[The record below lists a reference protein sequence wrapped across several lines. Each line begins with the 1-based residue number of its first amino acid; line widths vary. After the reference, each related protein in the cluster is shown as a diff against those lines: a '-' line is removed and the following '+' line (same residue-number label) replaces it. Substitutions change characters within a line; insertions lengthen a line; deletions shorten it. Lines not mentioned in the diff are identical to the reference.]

1 MRTHWGSKLGFIM
14 ATAGSAIG
22 LGNIWRFPYLA
33 GQYGGGVFLLA
44 YLLCVVGLGYFMLV
58 SKLAFGRTAQTNLID
73 GFQVVAE
80 QNGKKASFVWSLFGG
95 WLGFINTLL
104 VSSVYVVV
112 IGWTAAYV
120 AEGFA
125 LWSGVSQRVVDA
137 SLFSD
142 LTGSFGVQLFWGF
155 LCIAISVFI
164 LVKGVKKGIERA
176 SLYLMPVLFMLLLF
190 MVVWMM
196 FLPESG
202 KGLIFFLKPDWSR
215 AGFLPNGFHFSIFA
229 DLMLAALGQAIY
241 SLSMGLGV
249 IFTYGSYLT
258 QDSNLKS
265 SAKWI
270 AGLDTLVA
278 FLAGLIILPA
288 VFAFGLEPGQG
299 PSLSFVSLPL
309 IFSKMLGGTFL
320 MLLFFILLFLAALTS
335 LISIYEAAV
344 SLMIDKFSISRIKAS
359 FVMAGLNLVG
369 TSLLLASFT
378 KQMPIS
384 IGGQDLFSFLDK
396 LTGSYTMSLMVFVC
410 CLFMGWK
417 VSTVIIRNIGQGSGS
432 KQSKFFKRYLR
443 FTLRVTAPLV
453 LLILLLSGLF

>member
-120 AEGFA
+120 AEGVA

-202 KGLIFFLKPDWSR
+202 KGLLFFLKPDWSR
-215 AGFLPNGFHFSIFA
+215 AGFLPDGFHFSIFA

-249 IFTYGSYLT
+249 IFTYGSYLN
-258 QDSNLKS
+258 QDSNLKN

-378 KQMPIS
+378 KQIPIS

>member
-33 GQYGGGVFLLA
+33 GQYGGGIFLLM
-44 YLLCVVGLGYFMLV
+44 YLLCVAGLGYFMLV
-58 SKLAFGRTAQTNLID
+58 SKLAFGRAAQTNLVD
-73 GFQVVAE
+73 GFQVVAA
-80 QNGKKASFVWSLFGG
+80 QNGKSASVLWRIFGG
-95 WLGFINTLL
+95 WLGFVNTLL

-125 LWSGVSQRVVDA
+125 LWTGLSDRAVDA
-137 SLFSD
+137 SLFSE
-142 LTGSFGVQLFWGF
+142 LTGSFGAQLFWGC
-155 LCIAISVFI
+155 LCIAVAVII
-164 LVKGVKKGIERA
+164 LIKGVKKGIERA
-176 SLYLMPVLFMLLLF
+176 SLYLMPVLFILLLF
-190 MVVWMM
+190 MVIWMM
-196 FLPESG
+196 FLPGSG
-202 KGLIFFLKPDWSR
+202 KGLVFFLKPDWSR
-215 AGFLPNGFHFSIFA
+215 AGFLPDGFHFSVLA
-229 DLMLAALGQAIY
+229 DLLLAALGQAIY

-270 AGLDTLVA
+270 AGLDTMVA

-299 PSLSFVSLPL
+299 PALSFVSLPL

-344 SLMIDKFSISRIKAS
+344 SLMIDKFSISRTKATL
-359 FVMAGLNLVG
+359 VMAVLNMIG
-369 TSLLLASFT
+369 SGLLLASFT
-378 KQMPIS
+378 RQIPITV
-384 IGGQDLFSFLDK
+384 GGQDLFSFLDR

-417 VSTVIIRNIGQGSGS
+417 VSTVIIRNIGQGSGVR
-432 KQSKFFKRYLR
+432 QSRFFKRYLR
-443 FTLRVTAPLV
+443 FTLRITAPLV
-453 LLILLLSGLF
+453 LLILFLSGLF